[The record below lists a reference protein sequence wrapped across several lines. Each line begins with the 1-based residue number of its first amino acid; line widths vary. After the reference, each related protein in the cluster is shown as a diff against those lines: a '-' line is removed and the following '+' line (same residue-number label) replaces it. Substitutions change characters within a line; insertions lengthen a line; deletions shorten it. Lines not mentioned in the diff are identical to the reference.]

1 MPRKILKD
9 TDDLDRLGVI
19 QLMML
24 DIAQIRAPILMTPG
38 GLKGPLAFGTSR
50 ARRLVQS
57 IELTISGHDAATGS
71 RTHVDPHPQERCM
84 DTVLA
89 RASGSLAV
97 F

>member
-9 TDDLDRLGVI
+9 TDAIDRLGLI

-24 DIAQIRAPILMTPG
+24 DRAQIGAPLLMTPR

-50 ARRLVQS
+50 ARRLLQS
-57 IELTISGHDAATGS
+57 IELTMSSHDAATGS
-71 RTHVDPHPQERCM
+71 RTHVDPHAQERGM
-84 DTVLA
+84 DPVLA